1 MNTAQQNLT
10 DAPRHSRKTT
20 SRIPRIVAVSAAL
33 GIACAAGVATAA
45 SAVAATPAPSL
56 TTKTTTVRSI
66 PAGGHGEHDHHHGGV
81 FDGHYGGGECEG
93 LIVILCN

>member
-1 MNTAQQNLT
+1 MNTAQLNLT
-10 DAPRHSRKTT
+10 NAPRHSRKTAP
-20 SRIPRIVAVSAAL
+20 RIPRIFAVGAAL

-56 TTKTTTVRSI
+56 TARAATVRSI
-66 PAGGHGEHDHHHGGV
+66 PADGHGGHRHHHGGV